1 MFAPENGH
9 AFCPFVESHLSRHC
23 GAMRNKSARIGIL
36 SAVLS
41 CALLPSAAAD
51 PPIAATPSTRSPE
64 TRDNEESYQGFFN
77 NSSFLI
83 VPIPISNPTVG
94 SGGGVATAMFFKT
107 DKDSKSS
114 FIGAGSFYTSNGS
127 WGAATLGDVSFNEGR
142 YHARATAG
150 YANVNYD
157 FYGTRATNP
166 GDQQHVSLNQ
176 SGGLFQAAFEGRVA
190 QDFYVGGKMRYLTVK
205 TKFKSPEIAGDL
217 LDNDGPLAGI
227 KNNVL
232 TAGLTASY
240 DSRDKDYSPSRG
252 WLIQGGFD
260 AGLNDFIAREP
271 FLRATLSLNRYDTL
285 ATDLVL
291 ASHGSFCGEGGHVPI
306 FDLCLFGSQN
316 DLRGYAVGRYQD
328 KTMFTVQE
336 ELRWRAFW
344 RIGFVAFAG
353 LGSVAPT
360 INRFDKILYS
370 GGGGIRFLA
379 SREYGVNIGI
389 DGVVNAQGQATYYI
403 QVGEAF

>member
-1 MFAPENGH
+1 MGH
-9 AFCPFVESHLSRHC
+9 PRTATPSPPFMEMTLPRPF
-23 GAMRNKSARIGIL
+23 GALRNTARICAL
-36 SAVLS
+36 SGVLS
-41 CALLPSAAAD
+41 CGLLPSAVAD
-51 PPIAATPSTRSPE
+51 PTPVTALPVGPPGTQSDE
-64 TRDNEESYQGFFN
+64 AGYQGFFN

-94 SGGGVATAMFFKT
+94 SGGGLATAMFFKT
-107 DKDSKSS
+107 DEDSKSS
-114 FIGAGSFYTSNGS
+114 FIGAGSFYTGNGS
-127 WGAATLGDVSFNEGR
+127 WGAATLGDISFDEGR
-142 YHARATAG
+142 YHARGTAG

-166 GDQQHVSLNQ
+166 GDLQHVSLNQ
-176 SGGLFQAAFEGRVA
+176 SGGLFQSVFEGRVA
-190 QDFYVGGKMRYLTVK
+190 QDFYVGGKLRYLTVK
-205 TKFKSPEIAGDL
+205 TKFNSPEIAGDL
-217 LDNDGPLAGI
+217 LDNGGPLAGI
-227 KNNVL
+227 KNNVF
-232 TAGLTASY
+232 TTGLTATY

-252 WLIQGGFD
+252 MLIQAGFD
-260 AGLNDFIAREP
+260 AGLNDSITREP
-271 FLRATLSLNRYDTL
+271 FLRTTLSLNRYDTL
-285 ATDLVL
+285 APGLVL

-328 KTMFTVQE
+328 KTMFTIQE
-336 ELRWRAFW
+336 ELRWHAFW

-353 LGSVAPT
+353 LGSVAPA
-360 INRFDKILYS
+360 IDRFDKLLYS

>member
-1 MFAPENGH
+1 MEWS
-9 AFCPFVESHLSRHC
+9 VSRLF
-23 GAMRNKSARIGIL
+23 GALRKKPARIGIL
-36 SAVLS
+36 SAVLG
-41 CALLPSAAAD
+41 CALSPSAVAD
-51 PPIAATPSTRSPE
+51 PPLATAPSPNLPQAQGNQA
-64 TRDNEESYQGFFN
+64 DYQGFFN

-83 VPIPISNPTVG
+83 VPIPISNPTIG
-94 SGGGVATAMFFKT
+94 SGGGLATAMFFKT

-114 FIGAGSFYTSNGS
+114 FIGAGGFYTGNGS
-127 WGAATLGDVSFNEGR
+127 WGAATLGDVSFDEAR
-142 YHARATAG
+142 YHARTTAG

-157 FYGTRATNP
+157 FYGTQATNA
-166 GDQQHVSLNQ
+166 GDQRHVSLNQ
-176 SGGLFQAAFEGRVA
+176 NGGLFQGVFEGRVA
-190 QDFYVGGKMRYLTVK
+190 QDFYVGGKMRYLTIK
-205 TKFKSPEIAGDL
+205 TKFKSPDIAGGL
-217 LDNDGPLAGI
+217 LDHDGPLAGL
-227 KNNVL
+227 KDNVI
-232 TAGLTASY
+232 TTGLTATY
-240 DSRDKDYSPSRG
+240 DSRDKDYSPSQG

-260 AGLNDFIAREP
+260 AGLNAFITKEP
-271 FLRATLSLNRYDTL
+271 FLKTTLSLNRYDTV

-328 KTMFTVQE
+328 KTMFTIQE

>member
-1 MFAPENGH
+1 MEL
-9 AFCPFVESHLSRHC
+9 SLSRLFVV
-23 GAMRNKSARIGIL
+23 AQSRSARIGVL

-41 CALLPSAAAD
+41 CALLPSAVAD
-51 PPIAATPSTRSPE
+51 PPLATASSSGLAE
-64 TRDNEESYQGFFN
+64 TQGDEADYQGFFN

-94 SGGGVATAMFFKT
+94 SGGGLATAMFFKT

-114 FIGAGSFYTSNGS
+114 FIGAGGFYTGNGS
-127 WGAATLGDVSFNEGR
+127 WGAATLADVSFDEGR
-142 YHARATAG
+142 YHSRAITG

-157 FYGTRATNP
+157 FYGTQATNA
-166 GDQQHVSLNQ
+166 GNQRHVSLNQ
-176 SGGLFQAAFEGRVA
+176 SGGLFQAALEGRVA
-190 QDFYVGGKMRYLTVK
+190 QDFYVGGKMRYLTIK
-205 TKFKSPEIAGDL
+205 TKFKSPEISGDL
-217 LDNDGPLAGI
+217 LDHDGPLAGI
-227 KNNVL
+227 KDNVFI
-232 TAGLTASY
+232 TGLTASY
-240 DSRDKDYSPSRG
+240 DTRDKDYSPSQG
-252 WLIQGGFD
+252 FLIQAGFD
-260 AGLNDFIAREP
+260 AGLNDFVTRDP
-271 FLRATLSLNRYDTL
+271 FLRATLSVNRYDTI

-328 KTMFTVQE
+328 KTMFTIQE

-360 INRFDKILYS
+360 IGRFDKILYS
-370 GGGGIRFLA
+370 GGAGIRFLA